1 MASNINPNSIDNT
14 FPIPGQDNS
23 SQGFRDNFT
32 VIKNNFA
39 FAENEISDLQAKV
52 LTTTALANQ
61 TLNNDLNGTPIKR
74 AQLASWSQS
83 IKDLGVSSGVINLD
97 YTLSSVY
104 KTTAGSNVSVGFS
117 NWPAGAGY
125 ANLRL
130 WISIPDTGYTVTLPV
145 NYISDTTPIVNVGL
159 EHLQNFDPVTGIMS
173 FTAVGD
179 YFFEF
184 SSSDGV
190 HFGVLNLIG
199 GGGSGGGT
207 PGAQGRTGAT
217 GPEGAASTIPGA
229 TGIQGSTGLTG
240 ATGVGLTGATGVG
253 ATGLQGASGSV
264 GPQGP
269 TGVQGASGSTGPQG
283 VQGLAGPTGPTG
295 PQGPQGSTGL
305 TGPQGPQG
313 VTGSTGPTGPQGPT
327 GQQGTQGL
335 SGNQGSTGLTG
346 STGPQGAL
354 GATGSQGASGSTGLR
369 GATGSTGPQGPT
381 GATGVGAT
389 GPTGQG
395 GATGPTGPGGG
406 GGGSTARA
414 NVSVTTVSF
423 NQNQYTTLTVPG
435 YKGYAI
441 YSISTSANAWVT
453 VYSSNSAM
461 TSDSSRSISTDP
473 LPNSGVIA
481 EVITSS
487 TAPYYYTP
495 AIVGYTVDSTTG
507 IPIKVNNQSGVS
519 QTITV
524 TLQLLQLES

>member
-61 TLNNDLNGTPIKR
+61 TLDNDLNGTAIKR

-83 IKDLGVSSGVINLD
+83 IKDLGVSAGVINLD
-97 YTLSSVY
+97 YVLSSVY
-104 KTTAGSNVSVGFS
+104 KTTAGTNVNVIFS
-117 NWPAGAGY
+117 NWPIGVGY
-125 ANLRL
+125 AALRL
-130 WISIPDTGYTVTLPV
+130 WISIPDTSYTLTLPV

-184 SSSDGV
+184 SSSDSV

-217 GPEGAASTIPGA
+217 GPEGAVGIPGP

-240 ATGVGLTGATGVG
+240 ATGVGLTGATGIGATGLQGASGATGIG
-253 ATGLQGASGSV
+253 ATGLQGASGSTGLT
-264 GPQGP
+264 GPAG
-269 TGVQGASGSTGPQG
+269 TNGASGPT
-283 VQGLAGPTGPTG
+283 GPTGPTG

-313 VTGSTGPTGPQGPT
+313 VTGSTGPQGPTGPT

-346 STGPQGAL
+346 QTGPIGASGVV
-354 GATGSQGASGSTGLR
+354 GATGAK
-369 GATGSTGPQGPT
+369 

-423 NQNQYTTLTVPG
+423 NQNQSTTLTVPG

-441 YSISTSANAWVT
+441 YSIATSANAWVT

-481 EVITSS
+481 EVISSS

-519 QTITV
+519 QTITI
-524 TLQLLQLES
+524 TLQLLPLES